1 MENIRKSLDKLK
13 PQNEEE
19 EIKQKRL
26 IAYGAIPNL
35 ITSIVMVTFGGLY
48 NNDEDCPGK
57 EATQF
62 LMVGGSVL
70 AASCVIK
77 LYYLTKIEKLHKF
90 ANTFYPLLDLT
101 YFCLIIWGSVK
112 VFGKLHSFTI
122 VIRNFEM
129 CCVTGVYDDW
139 TSEDSTSPNY
149 CVNSAFMMAFV
160 TLIVYWIIMPL
171 SICGY
176 CFYHIC
182 CKK

>member
-1 MENIRKSLDKLK
+1 MENILKSLDKLK

-19 EIKQKRL
+19 AIKQKRF

-35 ITSIVMVTFGGLY
+35 ITSIVMVTIGGMH

-62 LMVGGSVL
+62 LLVGGSVL
-70 AASCVIK
+70 AASSVIK
-77 LYYLTKIEKLHKF
+77 LYYLTNIEMLRKF
-90 ANTFYPLLDLT
+90 ADIFYPLLDLT

-112 VFGKLHSFTI
+112 VFGKIHQFTF
-122 VIRNFEM
+122 VVLTFEM
-129 CCVTGVYDDW
+129 CCITGVYDEW
-139 TSEDSTSPNY
+139 TSEDNTSANY
-149 CVNSAFMMAFV
+149 CVNTAFMMAFV

>member
-1 MENIRKSLDKLK
+1 MENILKSLDKLK

-19 EIKQKRL
+19 AIKQKRF

-35 ITSIVMVTFGGLY
+35 ITSIVMVTIGGMH

-62 LMVGGSVL
+62 LLVGGSVL
-70 AASCVIK
+70 AASSVIK
-77 LYYLTKIEKLHKF
+77 LYYLTKIEMLRKF
-90 ANTFYPLLDLT
+90 ADIFYPLLDLT

-112 VFGKLHSFTI
+112 VFG
-122 VIRNFEM
+122 
-129 CCVTGVYDDW
+129 VYDEW
-139 TSEDSTSPNY
+139 TSEDNTSANY
-149 CVNSAFMMAFV
+149 CVNTAFMMAFV